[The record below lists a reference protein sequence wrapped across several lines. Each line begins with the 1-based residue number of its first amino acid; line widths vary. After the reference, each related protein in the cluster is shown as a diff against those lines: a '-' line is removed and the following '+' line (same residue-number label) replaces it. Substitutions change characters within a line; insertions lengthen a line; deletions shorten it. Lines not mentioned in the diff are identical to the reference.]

1 MHVCSM
7 PCHAACACHGARG
20 RGKSW
25 TWVSKDTRI
34 WPCRGRRNPS
44 ESLHKQ
50 RITHAHATCRPIPL
64 TDFPSRFLQDG
75 ARWEG
80 RRKGG
85 IGATYRKSPGQK
97 SEQCLQEASAPSL
110 VTALGRQRDCALN
123 EIGGQIGLVAQ
134 KRPSGPES
142 GSVSLRMP
150 YDLIDHAHAPTFI
163 MNRN

>member
-1 MHVCSM
+1 M
-7 PCHAACACHGARG
+7 
-20 RGKSW
+20 
-25 TWVSKDTRI
+25 
-34 WPCRGRRNPS
+34 
-44 ESLHKQ
+44 
-50 RITHAHATCRPIPL
+50 
-64 TDFPSRFLQDG
+64 DFSSRLLQDG

-80 RRKGG
+80 RQKGG

-123 EIGGQIGLVAQ
+123 EVGGQIGLVAQ